1 MKPAS
6 LLLAF
11 HMLLG
16 SLLPHAD
23 YTELTKLPDLYE
35 HYQAHLQR
43 SHGQL
48 SLASFLLM
56 HYADR
61 HHQQS
66 ENHEKL
72 PFQHNHSCVG
82 IVFYFLTH
90 FNFEFNPL
98 HLAAKAGYHYQSFFY
113 SSFSSGIFQP
123 PKRS

>member
-1 MKPAS
+1 MAMKLAS

-11 HMLLG
+11 HILLG

-35 HYQAHLQR
+35 HYQTHLQR
-43 SHGQL
+43 SGGQL

-72 PFQHNHSCVG
+72 PFQHSHSCMG
-82 IVFYFLTH
+82 IVFYYLAH
-90 FNFEFNPL
+90 FDFEFNPL
-98 HLAAKAGYHYQSFFY
+98 LSAANVGYHYAFF
-113 SSFSSGIFQP
+113 
-123 PKRS
+123 